1 MIFFDPDGFWEHD
14 PELDRG
20 SATRRGLNVLQL
32 IQKVFRYG
40 RKDTASALGKVR
52 FTTDF
57 AKIDAVLRARANRT
71 AQSGVCAESLAS
83 SSAIAPT
90 APCYDTA

>member
-14 PELDRG
+14 AELDRG

-40 RKDTASALGKVR
+40 RKDTASTLGKVR

-57 AKIDAVLRARANRT
+57 AEIDAVLRARANRT
-71 AQSGVCAESLAS
+71 AQCGVCAESLAS

-90 APCYDTA
+90 ALCYDIA